1 MKDPFISVIIPNYNH
16 ARFLDERIQS
26 VLYQSYKNFEVIILD
41 DKSTDN
47 SVEVIEKYRNNP
59 QITHIIYNEKNSGST
74 FKQWSKGFSLAK
86 GDYIWIAES
95 DDSCEYTLLENLVK
109 KIDENIVVAYARSL
123 QIDENNIKRPY
134 FLQKFIGPQ
143 DFIMK
148 GEAYIKQYLSINN
161 FISNASSAIFR
172 KDIAITLNPQYSE
185 MKGEGDWLFWIE
197 MLECGDIAFINK
209 PLNFFR
215 QHSNN
220 TTQQLGNNGVG
231 FIEHKK
237 TFDYLVHKKYIRG
250 INIFKSKISNI
261 NKYLHYNYI
270 NDESK
275 QSVLKV
281 WDRYYVY
288 RMILPLYLFLVKLKK
303 NKYEH

>member
-26 VLYQSYKNFEVIILD
+26 VLNQTYKNFEVIILD

-47 SVEVIEKYRNNP
+47 SVEVIEKFRHNP
-59 QITHIIYNEKNSGST
+59 KIAHIIYNEKNSGST

-95 DDSCEYTLLENLVK
+95 DDSCDYTLLENLIK
-109 KIDENIVVAYARSL
+109 KLDDNIVVAYARSL
-123 QIDENNIKRPY
+123 QIDEYNIKRPY
-134 FLQKFIGPQ
+134 FLQKFIEPQ

-148 GEAYIKQYLSINN
+148 GETYIKQYLSINN
-161 FISNASSAIFR
+161 YISNASSAIFR
-172 KDIAITLNPQYSE
+172 KDIAITLNPQYSK

-197 MLECGDIAFINK
+197 MLECGDIAFINT
-209 PLNFFR
+209 PLNYFR

-220 TTQQLGNNGVG
+220 TTQKLGNNGVG

-237 TFDYLVHKKYIRG
+237 TFDYLVHNKYISG
-250 INIFKSKISNI
+250 VNIFKSKISYI
-261 NKYLHYNYI
+261 NKYLHYKYI
-270 NDESK
+270 NEESK

-281 WDRYYVY
+281 WDRYYIY
-288 RMILPLYLFLVKLKK
+288 RIILPTYVFLINIKNHLKK
-303 NKYEH
+303 

>member
-26 VLYQSYKNFEVIILD
+26 VLNQTYKNFEVIILD

-47 SVEVIEKYRNNP
+47 SVEVIEKFRHNP
-59 QITHIIYNEKNSGST
+59 KIAHIIYNEKNSGST

-123 QIDENNIKRPY
+123 QIDENNNKRPY
-134 FLQKFIGPQ
+134 FLQKFIEPQ

-148 GEAYIKQYLSINN
+148 GETYIKQYLSINN
-161 FISNASSAIFR
+161 YISNASSAIFR

-270 NDESK
+270 NDETK

-303 NKYEH
+303 NKNEH